1 MKYLLTIF
9 LFISLKSVAT
19 NYHFSSGD
27 VLIVENVNS
36 RGFFGGDT
44 LFIDSSSAS
53 TRTYIYLENFL
64 GTPTN
69 PIVIS
74 NYGYVNLRSGIH
86 LENCRYVVISGSG
99 AVGSTTTNYSCGLR
113 LEGYFTETVGG
124 VYQDYANSGLTA
136 VGIHGVSGNIR
147 VHHVEITKAK
157 YGFVMKNDEECDT
170 TLNFPNGFMDSIE
183 IDHNYIHF
191 TESQGMYIGTTQAN
205 NSTVQSR
212 VVNCNGTNYYFNPG
226 RTGNWRIHDNM
237 IRGTGRGGIQLSV
250 AEVGRSLIYNNTI
263 RRTGGQTDDGQGGGI
278 TLGSYTIAIVYDNDI
293 DSTYTYGGIDYGT
306 KTVWYNN
313 TINHSGYTVHSIP
326 DTSVNLS
333 WPRNFV
339 KESRGMEAWFSG
351 IALDSIELRLWYNT
365 FNNASVI
372 NNALLTYSWA
382 VGGTNPSLAFWTDRI
397 YHKGN
402 TYNGTNIA
410 AGSTRIENTAGLTL
424 TESGGLSVIP
434 PVVNAGRDYV
444 FYFKVKDADT
454 TIYGGASGLE
464 GKTISS
470 LQWTQVSGASTATFG
485 SPTAAQTTV
494 SNLVTGFYE
503 FKLTA
508 TDSDGIIDS
517 DKVVIQVENGNTPEE
532 PYRGFKLNG
541 RRLKF

>member
-1 MKYLLTIF
+1 
-9 LFISLKSVAT
+9 
-19 NYHFSSGD
+19 
-27 VLIVENVNS
+27 
-36 RGFFGGDT
+36 
-44 LFIDSSSAS
+44 
-53 TRTYIYLENFL
+53 
-64 GTPTN
+64 
-69 PIVIS
+69 
-74 NYGYVNLRSGIH
+74 
-86 LENCRYVVISGSG
+86 
-99 AVGSTTTNYSCGLR
+99 
-113 LEGYFTETVGG
+113 
-124 VYQDYANSGLTA
+124 
-136 VGIHGVSGNIR
+136 
-147 VHHVEITKAK
+147 
-157 YGFVMKNDEECDT
+157 
-170 TLNFPNGFMDSIE
+170 
-183 IDHNYIHF
+183 
-191 TESQGMYIGTTQAN
+191 
-205 NSTVQSR
+205 
-212 VVNCNGTNYYFNPG
+212 
-226 RTGNWRIHDNM
+226 
-237 IRGTGRGGIQLSV
+237 
-250 AEVGRSLIYNNTI
+250 
-263 RRTGGQTDDGQGGGI
+263 
-278 TLGSYTIAIVYDNDI
+278 
-293 DSTYTYGGIDYGT
+293 
-306 KTVWYNN
+306 
-313 TINHSGYTVHSIP
+313 
-326 DTSVNLS
+326 
-333 WPRNFV
+333 
-339 KESRGMEAWFSG
+339 MEAWFSG

-382 VGGTNPSLAFWTDRI
+382 VGGTNPSLSFWTNRI

-402 TYNGTNIA
+402 TYNGTSIA

-424 TESGGLSVIP
+424 TETGGLSEIP

-485 SPTAAQTTV
+485 TPTASQTTV